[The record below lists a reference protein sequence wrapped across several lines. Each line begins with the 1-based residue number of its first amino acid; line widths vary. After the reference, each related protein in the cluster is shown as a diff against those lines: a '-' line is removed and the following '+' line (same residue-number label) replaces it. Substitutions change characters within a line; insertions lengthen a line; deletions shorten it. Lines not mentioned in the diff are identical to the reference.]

1 MKEDQLIKFLNL
13 LQQLVVLT
21 LLMVMVVTGLLI
33 IWVNDP
39 TLAFLNTTDHK
50 PALEKVVSE
59 TTSINNEIAD
69 GIHVATGFKA
79 DEGMDKV
86 ITHCTACH
94 SSKLVIQNRATREG
108 WEQMIIWMQQTQKL
122 WDLGRDKDVVLD
134 YLARNYAPE
143 KQGRRQNLSEIEWY
157 RLATE
162 TNN

>member
-1 MKEDQLIKFLNL
+1 MKEGHLIKVLNL
-13 LQQLVVLT
+13 LQRLVVLA

-39 TLAFLNTTDHK
+39 TLVFLNTTDNK
-50 PALEKVVSE
+50 PEKETLVVGA
-59 TTSINNEIAD
+59 TSLKSEIAD
-69 GIHVATGFKA
+69 GIHIATGFKA

-122 WDLGRDKDVVLD
+122 WDLGRDKDVVID

-157 RLATE
+157 ELDTQ